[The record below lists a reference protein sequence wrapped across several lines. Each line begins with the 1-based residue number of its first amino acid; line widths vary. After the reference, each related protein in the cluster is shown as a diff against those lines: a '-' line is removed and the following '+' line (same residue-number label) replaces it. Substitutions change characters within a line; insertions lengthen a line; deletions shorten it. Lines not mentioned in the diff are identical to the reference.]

1 MCFGWKKLVLF
12 FLKRT
17 DKWESKGIDC
27 WPGVADAFTCD
38 CWQTISMETR
48 VRDTCC
54 TLFYVIFFS
63 SCFVSSQLQLK
74 FFFFFFFGAQGILA
88 VKIHQTKLAIPSF
101 LYLYIELF
109 VIQFFYSFIR
119 ISEETF
125 YNVISELKER
135 FFSKNGDG
143 SHFSI

>member
-1 MCFGWKKLVLF
+1 MHLRAIVGKPFRWKHVCVTHVVPF
-12 FLKRT
+12 
-17 DKWESKGIDC
+17 
-27 WPGVADAFTCD
+27 
-38 CWQTISMETR
+38 
-48 VRDTCC
+48 
-54 TLFYVIFFS
+54 FYVIFFS

-74 FFFFFFFGAQGILA
+74 FFFFFFGAQGILA
-88 VKIHQTKLAIPSF
+88 VKIHQTKLTIPSF

-143 SHFSI
+143 SHFI